1 MGTALATSALEEL
14 YAERAVAPLGE
25 RLGQALLDLLFPPRC
40 AGCGRMGAWLCP
52 ECLAQVGRVAGR
64 GCARCGRPLGEH
76 AHCPSC
82 RGGTFA
88 LARVRAPFFF
98 EGVIQQAV
106 HGLKYR
112 GRRVLAGPLGSL
124 LAAYLG
130 VLSWPAA
137 TIVPVPLHRE
147 RQRSRGYNQSALL
160 ARALARKSG
169 WPLLEQGLVRWRHTR
184 PQVGLDA
191 AGRRENVEGA
201 FRWEGDAPPP
211 ERVLLLDDVYTTGAT
226 MEAAAAALRA
236 AGTKEVRGLALARPR

>member
-1 MGTALATSALEEL
+1 MSAVEEL
-14 YAERAVAPLGE
+14 YAERAAAPLWT

-76 AHCPSC
+76 AHCPAC
-82 RGGTFA
+82 RGRTFA
-88 LARVRAPFFF
+88 LERVRAPFFF

-112 GRRVLAGPLGSL
+112 GRRVLAGPLGAL

-137 TIVPVPLHRE
+137 AIIPVPLHRE
-147 RQRSRGYNQSALL
+147 RERARGYNQSALL
-160 ARALARKSG
+160 ARALAQRSG
-169 WPLLEQGLVRWRHTR
+169 WPLLERGLVRWRHTR

-191 AGRRENVEGA
+191 AGRRENVRGA

-226 MEAAAAALRA
+226 MEAAAEALRA
-236 AGTKEVRGLALARPR
+236 AGAKEVRGLALARPR